1 MKTAIS
7 IPDPI
12 FASAQRLAK
21 RLGVSRSELYVTALR
36 EYLEEHGDDKVME
49 KLNEVYDREE
59 SRLDSTLRKLQ
70 TRSIRRTKK
79 EKW

>member
-36 EYLEEHGDDKVME
+36 EFLAEHDEDKVME